1 MAEFVQIKLDDMLN
15 QLGENEVKSILS
27 CFMCDDN
34 FDVQDFIRN
43 KAIEFSRQGLAK
55 TTLVYWKSD
64 DGEEKYLIG
73 YYAIAPKFIRVS
85 RDAVSKTMAKKLN
98 NHGSYDVNTREYIVQ
113 ARIIRKVTI
122 P

>member
-27 CFMCDDN
+27 SFVCNEN
-34 FDVQDFIRN
+34 FDVQDFIQN

-64 DGEEKYLIG
+64 DNKEKYLVG
-73 YYAIAPKFIRVS
+73 YYAIAQIYTCFPR
-85 RDAVSKTMAKKLN
+85 
-98 NHGSYDVNTREYIVQ
+98 GC
-113 ARIIRKVTI
+113 
-122 P
+122 